1 VFALLL
7 IIAWAFKAIDI
18 TIPKTWDIDAIKKS
32 HLPPP
37 DPSVEVQYAPEEY
50 YNSLPEHVIYKTYP
64 RYAQGHQPKGYLD
77 SLRKLD
83 PEITFDAS
91 NIKTPQELDR
101 CWERG
106 VLLAC

>member
-1 VFALLL
+1 MFALLL
-7 IIAWAFKAIDI
+7 IIAWAFKTIDI

-64 RYAQGHQPKGYLD
+64 RYAQTGQPLSGPREIMHLILD
-77 SLRKLD
+77 LK
-83 PEITFDAS
+83 E
-91 NIKTPQELDR
+91 
-101 CWERG
+101 
-106 VLLAC
+106 VLHCCFS